1 MSGPTAPPVPPM
13 PELERRHP
21 SALIAAGAQLH
32 DSVSVGPYS
41 VIGPQVTI
49 AANTKIAA
57 HVVIE
62 GITRIGQDNTIY
74 QFASIGA
81 APQDKKYAGEPTELQ
96 IGDRNTVREFATL
109 NRGTA
114 QDQGVTRIGNDNWIM
129 AYVHVAHDCVIGS
142 NTIMANNATLGGHVQ
157 IDDWVVLG
165 GCTAIHQFCKVGA
178 HAMTGAGTLLLHDL
192 PPFVLASGN
201 TAQAHGLNSE
211 GMRRRGFS
219 AEQINLLRRAYKS
232 LYKNG
237 LTFEQAKLELAQ
249 LAADHVD
256 TAQPLLT
263 LTSFFARVT
272 RGIVR

>member
-1 MSGPTAPPVPPM
+1 M
-13 PELERRHP
+13 PELGRIHP
-21 SALIAAGAQLH
+21 SAIIAAGAQLH
-32 DSVSVGPYS
+32 DSVSVGPYC
-41 VIGPQVTI
+41 VIGSQVSI
-49 AANTKIAA
+49 GANTKIAS
-57 HVVIE
+57 HVVID
-62 GITRIGQDNTIY
+62 GATRIGQDNTIY

-81 APQDKKYAGEPTELQ
+81 APQDKKYAGEPTALH

-109 NRGTA
+109 NRGTV

-129 AYVHVAHDCVIGS
+129 AYVHVAHDCVVGN

-237 LTFEQAKLELAQ
+237 LTFEQAKHELDQ
-249 LAADHVD
+249 LAADHSD
-256 TAQPLLT
+256 IAQALLT